1 MEPHGF
7 SPQRLDDKILLASF
21 VGEAFE
27 SVDLTTVLSKAMTV
41 ETWIYLGPIYDK
53 LGGFIVSDFLKITN
67 TVWENNCFRIQYL
80 RENPELPI
88 GNPQTGGVLESRI
101 VFLNP

>member
-1 MEPHGF
+1 M
-7 SPQRLDDKILLASF
+7 LASF
-21 VGEAFE
+21 VIGEAFE
-27 SVDLTTVLSKAMTV
+27 SVDLTTVLSKSNDGGK
-41 ETWIYLGPIYDK
+41 TWIYLGPIYDK
-53 LGGFIVSDFLKITN
+53 SRVGVTVSDFLKITN
-67 TVWENNCFRIQYL
+67 TGGGKIIAFGYEYL